1 MDNFIDKLAQKFS
14 AQDIIKANSEAET
27 AEYEKLKLQ
36 VSEYE
41 KILQEMRKL
50 NYKNSELSEKI
61 DTTIGDNAEKI
72 QGIKEEELALITA
85 LKDITEEQVRNRE
98 QEMQD
103 REEARLQREKEDQ
116 VRAEKDINAITE
128 LLDQKFQQSDDFVHK
143 ENVKVYR
150 NVQAVV
156 VDELKTLTEGM
167 HEGNGQIMSIVNRVM
182 IFSIISTLASLA
194 SLILWVLTAL
204 HIVKLMKGQVILCQK

>member
-50 NYKNSELSEKI
+50 NYKNAELSEKI

-116 VRAEKDINAITE
+116 IRAEKDINAITE

-182 IFSIISTLASLA
+182 IFSIISTIASLA

-204 HIVKLMKGQVILCQK
+204 HIIK

>member
-72 QGIKEEELALITA
+72 QGIKEEELALIAA

-204 HIVKLMKGQVILCQK
+204 HIIK

>member
-1 MDNFIDKLAQKFS
+1 MIIGGFMDNFIDKLAQKFS

-182 IFSIISTLASLA
+182 IFRIISTLASLA

-204 HIVKLMKGQVILCQK
+204 HIIK

>member
-1 MDNFIDKLAQKFS
+1 MIIGGFMDNFIDKLAQKFS

-182 IFSIISTLASLA
+182 IFSIISTIASLA

-204 HIVKLMKGQVILCQK
+204 HIIK

>member
-1 MDNFIDKLAQKFS
+1 MIIGGFMDNFIDKLAQKFS

-50 NYKNSELSEKI
+50 NYKNAELSEKI

-116 VRAEKDINAITE
+116 IRAEKDINAITE

-182 IFSIISTLASLA
+182 IFSIISTIASLA

-204 HIVKLMKGQVILCQK
+204 HIIK

>member
-116 VRAEKDINAITE
+116 LRAEKDINAITE

-204 HIVKLMKGQVILCQK
+204 HIIK

>member
-204 HIVKLMKGQVILCQK
+204 HIIK

>member
-116 VRAEKDINAITE
+116 IRAEKDINAITE

-182 IFSIISTLASLA
+182 IFSIISTIASLA

-204 HIVKLMKGQVILCQK
+204 HIIK

>member
-1 MDNFIDKLAQKFS
+1 
-14 AQDIIKANSEAET
+14 
-27 AEYEKLKLQ
+27 
-36 VSEYE
+36 
-41 KILQEMRKL
+41 MRKL

-204 HIVKLMKGQVILCQK
+204 HIIK

>member
-72 QGIKEEELALITA
+72 QGIKEEELALIAA

-116 VRAEKDINAITE
+116 LRAEKDINAITE

-204 HIVKLMKGQVILCQK
+204 HIIK

>member
-116 VRAEKDINAITE
+116 LRAEKDINAITE

-182 IFSIISTLASLA
+182 IFSIISTIASLA

-204 HIVKLMKGQVILCQK
+204 HIIK

>member
-1 MDNFIDKLAQKFS
+1 MIIGGFMDNFIDKLAQKFS

-204 HIVKLMKGQVILCQK
+204 HIIK

>member
-143 ENVKVYR
+143 EYVKVYR

-204 HIVKLMKGQVILCQK
+204 HIIK

>member
-116 VRAEKDINAITE
+116 IRAEKDINAITE

-204 HIVKLMKGQVILCQK
+204 HIIK

>member
-1 MDNFIDKLAQKFS
+1 MIIGGFMDNFIDKLAQKFS

-116 VRAEKDINAITE
+116 IRAEKDINAITE

-182 IFSIISTLASLA
+182 IFSIISTIASLA

-204 HIVKLMKGQVILCQK
+204 HIIK

>member
-182 IFSIISTLASLA
+182 IFSIISTIASLA

-204 HIVKLMKGQVILCQK
+204 HIIK